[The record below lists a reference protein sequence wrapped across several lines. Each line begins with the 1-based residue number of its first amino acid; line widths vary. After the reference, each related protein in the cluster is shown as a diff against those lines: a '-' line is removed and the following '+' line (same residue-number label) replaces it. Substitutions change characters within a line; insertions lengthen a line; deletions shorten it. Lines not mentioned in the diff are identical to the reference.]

1 MSREEARRR
10 TDEFKAHTEVWL
22 EELKALYVDQVW
34 YALDYETWDEYCQA
48 EFGSI
53 RLPRGPGRTEAV
65 LTLRDAGLSVRAISS
80 AIGVGYGTVR
90 REIVAGEPNG
100 SPDPPHG
107 PPKVTIGQDGKKY
120 PASSPTPPES
130 SDSEPITITIAEPVE
145 PQVVAP
151 PRTPKRRSIVDT
163 AVDLGHDLRK
173 VSDRVVK
180 ITADDRLDKN
190 RDGVSGQLR
199 HYLGQMIESCRELG
213 HRIDPPTEPTPAPQ
227 PTPQPEPTPAQARSQ
242 LDAAIAD
249 LAEQIRVE
257 LWRVAAA
264 AWRSHHDNPAT
275 PPSHDEDK
283 LTVAMA
289 YVWQQGIDAGDAQP
303 VTDCPAGEQFPV
315 PDAPWPGLGLDD
327 DSQCWGVLWSR
338 LDDNI
343 EGLVGK
349 ALRLERE
356 RVRYDVYGKVAK
368 ALNERIDELF
378 DADGDWRPDDAK
390 VKLRRITGIVAHQP
404 TFFVELVCKVD
415 RNAPPDFCDWR
426 SHDRTI
432 GCS

>member
-199 HYLGQMIESCRELG
+199 HYLGQMIESCRNWV
-213 HRIDPPTEPTPAPQ
+213 
-227 PTPQPEPTPAQARSQ
+227 
-242 LDAAIAD
+242 IAS
-249 LAEQIRVE
+249 IR
-257 LWRVAAA
+257 
-264 AWRSHHDNPAT
+264 
-275 PPSHDEDK
+275 PPSPHRRRSPRPNPS
-283 LTVAMA
+283 
-289 YVWQQGIDAGDAQP
+289 QHRPRQGRSSTP
-303 VTDCPAGEQFPV
+303 RSPT
-315 PDAPWPGLGLDD
+315 WPSRSG
-327 DSQCWGVLWSR
+327 WSCGAWPPPR
-338 LDDNI
+338 GAVI
-343 EGLVGK
+343 TTT
-349 ALRLERE
+349 
-356 RVRYDVYGKVAK
+356 
-368 ALNERIDELF
+368 
-378 DADGDWRPDDAK
+378 P
-390 VKLRRITGIVAHQP
+390 RR
-404 TFFVELVCKVD
+404 
-415 RNAPPDFCDWR
+415 RR
-426 SHDRTI
+426 RTTRT
-432 GCS
+432 S